1 MSLAAL
7 IPKLVAFYGALP
19 HPPEDA
25 FGAYV
30 WEVLGLKTTAGR
42 RDAAFMALRRVP
54 ALTPD
59 SLKKL
64 GRGKLE
70 TIVRLCG
77 AFADERLTALETGAD
92 VFRRQRGFTDRL
104 HGSLRSAWLALRD
117 LPHLGEAGA
126 ARVLLFASP
135 HSLIPVDAAV
145 TRLAVRLG
153 LVGEIDSVTRLAR
166 AVRRTIGRALPSD
179 SSLRRQA
186 ALYLSHH
193 AHSTCVEIDPHC
205 GICPIAPACAFNST
219 RQSAG
224 EAPSRG
230 PTLP

>member
-1 MSLAAL
+1 MPFADL
-7 IPKLVAFYGALP
+7 IPPLVRFYGPLP
-19 HPPEDA
+19 HPPADA

-30 WEVLGLKTTAGR
+30 WEVLDLKTTAGR

-59 SLKKL
+59 SMKKL

-77 AFADERLTALETGAD
+77 PFADERLTALETGAD
-92 VFRRQRGFTDRL
+92 VFRRQRAFPDRL
-104 HGSLRSAWLALRD
+104 QGSLRSAWLALRD

-135 HSLIPVDAAV
+135 HSLIPVDAGM

-153 LVGEIDSVTRLAR
+153 LVDEIDNVTRLAR
-166 AVRRTIGRALPSD
+166 AVRRSIGSGLPVD
-179 SSLRRQA
+179 IALRRQA
-186 ALYLSHH
+186 ALYLAHH
-193 AHSTCVEIDPHC
+193 AQSTCVEVDPHC
-205 GICPIAPACAFNST
+205 GICPIASACAFNSA

-224 EAPSRG
+224 EASSRG
-230 PTLP
+230 PILP